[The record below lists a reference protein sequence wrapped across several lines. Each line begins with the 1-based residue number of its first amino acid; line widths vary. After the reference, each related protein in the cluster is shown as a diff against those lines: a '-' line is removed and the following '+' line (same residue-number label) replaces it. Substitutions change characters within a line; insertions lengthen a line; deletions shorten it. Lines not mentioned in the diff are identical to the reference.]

1 MATASLNTRRPGY
14 LLAGAIVLH
23 VGLISAQVTTGAG
36 VPFLEV
42 VTFGSFAEIQRVA
55 TSVVDGIED
64 TWSGYIDLRRVRAEN
79 EALRQDLDALQVRLQ
94 EEQALVN
101 QAERLREL
109 LELRA
114 RSGVQTTAAEVIAS
128 AADPRFRTI
137 TIDKGV
143 SHGIRRDM
151 AIISPVGVVGR
162 VLLPSSAASK
172 VQLLIDRDAA
182 AGAVIERSRA
192 QGIVVGVGSDVLQ
205 MQYVPGTADVAVGDR
220 VLTSG
225 IDSIYPKGFVIG
237 TVESVDRGPG
247 TFHSIR
253 VRPAVD
259 FSRLEEVLVVLTPS
273 PAREGAAAE
282 GQE

>member
-79 EALRQDLDALQVRLQ
+79 EALR
-94 EEQALVN
+94 QALVN

-205 MQYVPGTADVAVGDR
+205 MQYVPGTADVAVDDR